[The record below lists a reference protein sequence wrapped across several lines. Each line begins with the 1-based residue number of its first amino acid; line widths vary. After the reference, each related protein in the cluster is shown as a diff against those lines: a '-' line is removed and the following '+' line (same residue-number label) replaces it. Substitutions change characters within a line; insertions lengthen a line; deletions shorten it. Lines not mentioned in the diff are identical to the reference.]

1 MIFQGIQ
8 KQRPHKSAAPTTITT
23 IQDNQTLFFTP
34 QKMNLEPNTNRKC
47 IAPVRVSLIFEG
59 ILAQCEFQSRM
70 LVQKNGRT
78 CSNSKSTLAY
88 CFTNSR
94 C

>member
-23 IQDNQTLFFTP
+23 IQVNQTLFFTT

-47 IAPVRVSLIFEG
+47 IASVG
-59 ILAQCEFQSRM
+59 IILN
-70 LVQKNGRT
+70 LD
-78 CSNSKSTLAY
+78 
-88 CFTNSR
+88 
-94 C
+94 